1 MDVVPYITELT
12 TTLSKIERKNHSVYG
27 RTATG
32 KYPVYYYTKDSTGS
46 ASSETVGVE
55 GFNLTGGTVT
65 LERTGSTL
73 ETPLTTTASLTAG
86 SDGLE
91 FEIPANAK
99 TGKLSVTV
107 NELVTLNNVNAT
119 DSKGSFEDLT
129 DALSLYDNY
138 KHYYNRCPNNV
149 NNDLLNDDV
158 EVAIWGINAQSG
170 KSDSGEISEVSM
182 HVNPQNGQLG
192 FAFAYGNYG
201 SYPFG
206 TDRNGTSQTY
216 SYQRWCKDYTPVNT
230 IRFIYDKAGHMFG
243 LHAGTDT
250 NQCKAARFRLVSSIW
265 GQSYVSGNDTD
276 DNCAYSA
283 QYALRLEYMG
293 QYDPVLYPNEY
304 KQVFTNGTR
313 FNYHPQLASSI
324 PASDSKKTN
333 LYLMYYDQM
342 TNELRFRAGQMSN
355 ITEFTKPSKTFNQN
369 TANSFGDFYDDA
381 YADGDKKGDTSKNYL
396 TNYNHVA
403 VVASTATSSNFNP
416 GTEYSIAVVKD
427 VTVEGKTVDVVVA
440 VWHDSRRSTLW
451 YSYIIDPLSEAGRHS
466 ETDPTP
472 THICTHWKSPIPI
485 LNGNSGGHCAIEVDD
500 DNHVHIA
507 AYSKSNTGSLIY
519 TYLDNYDSDFDADKN
534 SCVVDSYGTTGQNI
548 TIDFAKNDDGFTIP
562 YIGYY
567 MASLQYPKYAYL
579 VDTES
584 SGANGDTWAPKDGSD
599 DDNMYTGAWES
610 ITLPTTSE
618 YILDDFYIGVYRD
631 SNGHLANIPAIEESL
646 GNQNGVCGGNGSA
659 NPVIGYGVKYDG
671 KGYVET
677 SQLK

>member
-1 MDVVPYITELT
+1 
-12 TTLSKIERKNHSVYG
+12 
-27 RTATG
+27 
-32 KYPVYYYTKDSTGS
+32 
-46 ASSETVGVE
+46 
-55 GFNLTGGTVT
+55 
-65 LERTGSTL
+65 
-73 ETPLTTTASLTAG
+73 
-86 SDGLE
+86 
-91 FEIPANAK
+91 
-99 TGKLSVTV
+99 
-107 NELVTLNNVNAT
+107 
-119 DSKGSFEDLT
+119 
-129 DALSLYDNY
+129 
-138 KHYYNRCPNNV
+138 
-149 NNDLLNDDV
+149 
-158 EVAIWGINAQSG
+158 
-170 KSDSGEISEVSM
+170 M

-206 TDRNGTSQTY
+206 TNHSGTSQTY

-265 GQSYVSGNDTD
+265 GQSYVSGNDND
-276 DNCAYSA
+276 NNCAYSA
-283 QYALRLEYMG
+283 QNALRLEYMG
-293 QYDPVLYPNEY
+293 QYDPDLYPNEF
-304 KQVFTNGTR
+304 KNVFTNGTR

-324 PASDSKKTN
+324 PASDSTKTN
-333 LYLMYYDQM
+333 LYLMYYDAM

-355 ITEFTKPSKTFNQN
+355 NTTFKKQSDTFKQQ
-369 TANSFGDFYDDA
+369 TANSSGDFYDDA
-381 YADGDKKGDTSKNYL
+381 YADGDKGGDTSQNYL

-631 SNGHLANIPAIEESL
+631 SNGHLANIPAIIESL